1 MSRIRTMLVLLSTAA
16 LAATGA
22 AAVSA
27 DPARA
32 AAGAAVSV
40 WETTA
45 DQSQLLAPQA
55 RATFAAGAPL
65 QQWTCTGGSNQNFA
79 LTAQS

>member
-1 MSRIRTMLVLLSTAA
+1 MSRTGIMLVLLGTAV
-16 LAATGA
+16 LAAAGA

-32 AAGAAVSV
+32 ASGAAVSV

-55 RATFAAGAPL
+55 GATFA
-65 QQWTCTGGSNQNFA
+65 TGGGPPRRA
-79 LTAQS
+79 DRAELTTWC